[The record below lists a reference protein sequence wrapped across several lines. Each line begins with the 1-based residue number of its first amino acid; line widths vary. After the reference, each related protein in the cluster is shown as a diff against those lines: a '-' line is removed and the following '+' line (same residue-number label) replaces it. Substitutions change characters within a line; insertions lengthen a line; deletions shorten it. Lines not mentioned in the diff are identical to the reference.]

1 MFIDNYVSWTDSSN
15 NFTNKLFQESFH
27 IILLHRYLIN
37 DYIIEVFFFWHGGT
51 TSSIYLKNAG
61 TNQSETYDDYWRY
74 SKCREKEKSIW
85 THLLP
90 ACLQVVVDYW
100 TRDWHPLRLA
110 YGPRT
115 PHWASLLAGLPSSF
129 SCIYCA
135 YFGTIF

>member
-1 MFIDNYVSWTDSSN
+1 MSLEPI
-15 NFTNKLFQESFH
+15 LQ
-27 IILLHRYLIN
+27 IILLTNFFKNHFILF
-37 DYIIEVFFFWHGGT
+37 YIGTWLMIILLKFFFFWHGGT